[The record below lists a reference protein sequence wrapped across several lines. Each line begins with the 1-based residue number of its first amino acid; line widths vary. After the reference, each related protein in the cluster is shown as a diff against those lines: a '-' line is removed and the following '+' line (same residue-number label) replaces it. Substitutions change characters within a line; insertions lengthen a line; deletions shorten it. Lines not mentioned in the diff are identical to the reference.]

1 MCACN
6 SCHRTDIGTT
16 MLVPR
21 TVAQT
26 EWVATTSEQSINK
39 MNKNYS
45 DNVISVY
52 NLIYSMLVH
61 RAQACESV
69 CLSVSVCVCLQCV
82 SAMCINPQ
90 FQSNTSFKQN
100 ASNGHSC
107 DCFYHIITS
116 LESYRSPN
124 QTSCSMSMRKFTE
137 SHSKLQFNRIIHH
150 YSQLRNNTNTDK
162 WTPETRNYRHNM
174 HLIAMHRQTQF
185 KCINSHSFFFS

>member
-1 MCACN
+1 
-6 SCHRTDIGTT
+6 

-69 CLSVSVCVCLQCV
+69 CLSVSVCVCLQCASIHNFRV
-82 SAMCINPQ
+82 ILR
-90 FQSNTSFKQN
+90 SNRTLQMAIHAIAFIISSHR
-100 ASNGHSC
+100 SNHIGH
-107 DCFYHIITS
+107 
-116 LESYRSPN
+116 
-124 QTSCSMSMRKFTE
+124 QTK
-137 SHSKLQFNRIIHH
+137 
-150 YSQLRNNTNTDK
+150 
-162 WTPETRNYRHNM
+162 PVVV
-174 HLIAMHRQTQF
+174 
-185 KCINSHSFFFS
+185 